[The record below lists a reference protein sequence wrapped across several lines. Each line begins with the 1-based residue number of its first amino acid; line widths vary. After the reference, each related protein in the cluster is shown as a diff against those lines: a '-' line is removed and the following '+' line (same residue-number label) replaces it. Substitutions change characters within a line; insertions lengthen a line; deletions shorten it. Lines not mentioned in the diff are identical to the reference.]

1 MRCQPCDWNVRPR
14 RLSGPWTSSSSFDS
28 NGNHLL
34 RKPLGEISYRR
45 QGERVGEH
53 QRPPKLQIRYAN
65 HAIYKLN
72 WLLGPTWSL
81 ISKLTV
87 IASILFSTKDAST
100 GLQITGPQI
109 PGRSAP
115 LTPPLAAIGPRR
127 RRMWPATPRSTS
139 SARPTW
145 QEEVPRHPRR
155 RHDEEVK
162 MTGRQAKRTTHDKKG
177 PATREREEEEE
188 NVPRPG
194 GSKHGRR
201 TINRGRDAGFVVLW
215 NDYFAANPVYPES
228 FFRRRYRMS
237 RNLFNR
243 IALAI
248 LEHEHEHQDKEHR
261 YFKQKRNAAG
271 ALGLHPLQ
279 KMTAAMRMLTYGI
292 AADGAD
298 KYIRSP
304 ETTNLAACKKFV
316 IAIVRS
322 LGSST

>member
-1 MRCQPCDWNVRPR
+1 M
-14 RLSGPWTSSSSFDS
+14 SGNTSVLFMLMDSSSSSSDDD
-28 NGNHLL
+28 
-34 RKPLGEISYRR
+34 E
-45 QGERVGEH
+45 
-53 QRPPKLQIRYAN
+53 
-65 HAIYKLN
+65 
-72 WLLGPTWSL
+72 L
-81 ISKLTV
+81 I
-87 IASILFSTKDAST
+87 A
-100 GLQITGPQI
+100 
-109 PGRSAP
+109 
-115 LTPPLAAIGPRR
+115 AAI
-127 RRMWPATPRSTS
+127 A
-139 SARPTW
+139 
-145 QEEVPRHPRR
+145 
-155 RHDEEVK
+155 
-162 MTGRQAKRTTHDKKG
+162 
-177 PATREREEEEE
+177 EREEEEE

-298 KYIRSP
+298 EYVRSA

-316 IAIVRS
+316 IAICEVFGEQPSPSDAEALPLRRRS
-322 LGSST
+322 FSRFVPSGLFSVSRSSVCAPMSSSVQVVPRLASDVFFCFF

>member
-1 MRCQPCDWNVRPR
+1 M
-14 RLSGPWTSSSSFDS
+14 SGNTSVLFMLMDSSSSSSDDD
-28 NGNHLL
+28 
-34 RKPLGEISYRR
+34 E
-45 QGERVGEH
+45 
-53 QRPPKLQIRYAN
+53 
-65 HAIYKLN
+65 
-72 WLLGPTWSL
+72 L
-81 ISKLTV
+81 I
-87 IASILFSTKDAST
+87 A
-100 GLQITGPQI
+100 
-109 PGRSAP
+109 
-115 LTPPLAAIGPRR
+115 AAI
-127 RRMWPATPRSTS
+127 A
-139 SARPTW
+139 
-145 QEEVPRHPRR
+145 
-155 RHDEEVK
+155 
-162 MTGRQAKRTTHDKKG
+162 
-177 PATREREEEEE
+177 EREEEEE